1 MESKKQ
7 KYNKIEIDTKNKQ
20 MVVKG
25 ERGEMG
31 KADYTKFQL
40 QNK

>member
-1 MESKKQ
+1 M
-7 KYNKIEIDTKNKQ
+7 EIDTKNKQ
-20 MVVKG
+20 MAARG

-31 KADYTKFQL
+31 KGDYTKFQL